1 MRRTDREARIR
12 AGGLMTQ
19 GLDEA
24 GVIRTLAL
32 AI

>member
-12 AGGLMTQ
+12 AGGLMIQ

-24 GVIRTLAL
+24 GVVRTLAL